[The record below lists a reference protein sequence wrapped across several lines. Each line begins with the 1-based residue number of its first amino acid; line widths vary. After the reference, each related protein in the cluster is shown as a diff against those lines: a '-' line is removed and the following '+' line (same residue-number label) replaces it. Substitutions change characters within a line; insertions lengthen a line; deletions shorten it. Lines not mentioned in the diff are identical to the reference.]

1 MAGEC
6 SVRQPWR
13 GIAVQSRGGNPRGA
27 ISPLPR
33 SLMFPFM
40 GALLFHACSFS
51 PSSSLAKAR
60 GESHGKAFLSIAS
73 LRTCAP
79 AHGVPHEMPVWGPW
93 PGVRFRASPEQKGLG
108 VLDCSPVPEHSSCDK
123 PRKALHLR
131 GGKGDDSEHEGGG
144 EEEPDTLPGKRRR
157 GTRGVISVSV
167 SGDAAKRLKAL
178 KPKRVVEPSVE
189 TEDTDH
195 GATEKAGGEDR
206 ASMKKKKKKKRSED
220 AGEEKTPA
228 KRLKASKPKRVLE
241 ASAEVEDAAR
251 VGGESVGGEER
262 SSKKKR
268 RSEGAGGEKTPEK
281 KKKRKAVHAPSSS
294 ASSRE
299 SEEGA
304 GEKSGVATPIPS
316 STLGGEALGAED
328 PAAGPPGETPGNAIG
343 PPQTPQRKCIGL
355 TSTLQ
360 TPTLTP

>member
-40 GALLFHACSFS
+40 GALLLHACSFS

-60 GESHGKAFLSIAS
+60 GESHGTAFLSIAS

-206 ASMKKKKKKKRSED
+206 ASMKKKKKKRSED

-262 SSKKKR
+262 SSKKKK